1 MLYFYFIFYCLKFL
15 YKLFVVF
22 GIVEVIGGF
31 LFFIFDLE
39 VDLIFGFDV
48 IKLLI
53 KRFDF

>member
-15 YKLFVVF
+15 YEIFVVF

-48 IKLLI
+48 IKL
-53 KRFDF
+53 

>member
-15 YKLFVVF
+15 YEIFVVF

-53 KRFDF
+53 KCFDF

>member
-15 YKLFVVF
+15 YEIFVVF

-48 IKLLI
+48 IKVLI
-53 KRFDF
+53 KCFDF